1 MRIRI
6 DVSDGRVRAV
16 ADDGE
21 PIEAELAE
29 SDGRGP
35 WIRLFKDYASN
46 QAVEFSEVRVA
57 SG

>member
-1 MRIRI
+1 
-6 DVSDGRVRAV
+6 VSDGRMRAT
-16 ADDGE
+16 ADGGE

-35 WIRLFKDYASN
+35 WVRLFKDYASN
-46 QAVEFSEVRVA
+46 QTVEFSEVRVE